1 MRGNNFVA
9 FLTVQGFFLG
19 LVIAVLQAQS
29 AVDILTYTFLIS
41 IFFYL
46 FSHLFVALYYRTFL
60 GKKGMFSK
68 ERHEKDLD
76 YYIREIE
83 KRELSIDEPYD
94 MSSSVNFI
102 SASANTQANV
112 EEAA

>member
-19 LVIAVLQAQS
+19 IVVAILQAQT

-41 IFFYL
+41 SFFYL
-46 FSHLFVALYYRTFL
+46 FAHVFVALYYQTFT
-60 GKKGMFSK
+60 GRKGRFQKDS
-68 ERHEKDLD
+68 HEKDLD

-83 KRELSIDEPYD
+83 KRELNIDDEYEPD
-94 MSSSVNFI
+94 SSYNLI
-102 SASANTQANV
+102 SAAANTAIGV